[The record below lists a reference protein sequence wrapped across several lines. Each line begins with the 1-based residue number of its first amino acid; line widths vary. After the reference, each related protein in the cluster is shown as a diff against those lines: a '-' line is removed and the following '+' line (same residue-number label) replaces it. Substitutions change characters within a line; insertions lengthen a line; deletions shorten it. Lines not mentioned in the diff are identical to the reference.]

1 MLGTLYAVIT
11 VLAWGT
17 WLAPSQNVPFKN
29 QQIKTFYV
37 ASASLVLAFFVTA
50 LQGGFSQITAEV
62 FWPPFVGGLIWA
74 VSGLCAFTATHKLGM
89 ARASGIWSPLNIIV
103 SLFWGA
109 VLFDE
114 FLNTGPA
121 GLVVLIVS
129 VAVIIVGVLLI
140 IFAKGRGDMISNRR
154 DLTIGL
160 LGAIGAGIL
169 WGSYF
174 IPIKT
179 SDVSLWIAT
188 FPLTIGIFVGS
199 TVLMLL
205 GRQSP
210 RLEKRRDYVRVSLSG
225 VLWGIGNYAMLL
237 LVGEIGAGRGFT
249 IAQLAVVVNAL
260 IGVYLLKDPRP
271 KTRAATLTLIGCVLA
286 MIGGVVLGNL
296 K

>member
-1 MLGTLYAVIT
+1 
-11 VLAWGT
+11 
-17 WLAPSQNVPFKN
+17 
-29 QQIKTFYV
+29 
-37 ASASLVLAFFVTA
+37 
-50 LQGGFSQITAEV
+50 
-62 FWPPFVGGLIWA
+62 
-74 VSGLCAFTATHKLGM
+74 VSGLCAFTATNKLGM
-89 ARASGIWSPLNIIV
+89 ARASGIWSPLNIVV
-103 SLFWGA
+103 SLLWGA

-114 FLNTGPA
+114 FLNTGPM

-140 IFAKGRGDMISNRR
+140 IFAKGRGDMISNRH

-174 IPIKT
+174 IPSKT

-210 RLEKRRDYVRVSLSG
+210 RLENRGDYVRVSASG

-237 LVGEIGAGRGFT
+237 LVSKIGAGRGFT

-260 IGVYLLKDPRP
+260 LGVYWLKDPQP
-271 KTRAATLTLIGCVLA
+271 KTRGDIDAGRLCAGDDRRSGIRKFEVGDLKLTYETLRLILTKVSGTRL
-286 MIGGVVLGNL
+286 MSRPLGRL
-296 K
+296 LHTVAQKKD

>member
-17 WLAPSQNVPFKN
+17 WLAPSQNIPFKN

-50 LQGGFSQITAEV
+50 LQGGFSQITPEV

-74 VSGLCAFTATHKLGM
+74 VSGLCAFTATHKIGM
-89 ARASGIWSPLNIIV
+89 ARANGIWSPLNIVV

-114 FLNTGPA
+114 FLDTGPA

-205 GRQSP
+205 GR
-210 RLEKRRDYVRVSLSG
+210 
-225 VLWGIGNYAMLL
+225 
-237 LVGEIGAGRGFT
+237 
-249 IAQLAVVVNAL
+249 
-260 IGVYLLKDPRP
+260 
-271 KTRAATLTLIGCVLA
+271 
-286 MIGGVVLGNL
+286 
-296 K
+296 

>member
-1 MLGTLYAVIT
+1 MLGIFYAVIT

-37 ASASLVLAFFVTA
+37 AIASLALAFLVT
-50 LQGGFSQITAEV
+50 LPQGLNQITAEV
-62 FWPPFVGGLIWA
+62 FWPPFIGGLVWA
-74 VSGLCAFTATHKLGM
+74 VSGYCAFTATNKIGM
-89 ARASGIWSPLNIIV
+89 ARASGIWSPLNIVV

-109 VLFDE
+109 TIFRE
-114 FLNTGPA
+114 FLNTGTD
-121 GLVVLIVS
+121 GLIVLIIS

-140 IFAKGRGDMISNRR
+140 IFAKGRGDQTRNQR
-154 DLTIGL
+154 DLTIGV

-174 IPIKT
+174 IPIKQ
-179 SDVSLWIAT
+179 SAVSLWIAT

-205 GRQSP
+205 ARQSP
-210 RLEKRRDYVRVSLSG
+210 RLEKRSDYARVGLSG
-225 VLWGIGNYAMLL
+225 VLWGVGNYGVLL
-237 LVGEIGAGRGFT
+237 LINEIGAGRGFT
-249 IAQLAVVVNAL
+249 ISQLGVVVNAL
-260 IGVYLLKDPRP
+260 IGVYWLKDPQPR
-271 KTRAATLTLIGCVLA
+271 TRAATLTLIGCVLA
-286 MIGGVVLGNL
+286 MAGGVVLGNL

>member
-17 WLAPSQNVPFKN
+17 WLAPSQNIPFKN

-37 ASASLVLAFFVTA
+37 ASASLVLAFFVT
-50 LQGGFSQITAEV
+50 LPQGFDQITPEV

-74 VSGLCAFTATHKLGM
+74 VSGYCAFTATHKLGM
-89 ARASGIWSPLNIIV
+89 ARASGIWSPLNIVV

-109 VLFDE
+109 TIFNE
-114 FLNTGPA
+114 FLNTGTG
-121 GLVVLIVS
+121 GLIVLIAS
-129 VAVIIVGVLLI
+129 VTVIIIGVLLI

-154 DLTIGL
+154 DLTIGA

-174 IPIKT
+174 IPIKQ

-199 TVLMLL
+199 TALMLL

-210 RLEKRRDYVRVSLSG
+210 RLEKRSDYARASASG

-237 LVGEIGAGRGFT
+237 LINEIGAGRGFT

-271 KTRAATLTLIGCVLA
+271 RTRAATLTLIGCVLA

>member
-1 MLGTLYAVIT
+1 MLGVFYAVIT
-11 VLAWGT
+11 VLAWGM
-17 WLAPSQNVPFKN
+17 WLAPSQNIPFKN
-29 QQIKTFYV
+29 QKIKTFYV
-37 ASASLVLAFFVTA
+37 AIASLVLAFFVT
-50 LQGGFSQITAEV
+50 LPQGFDQITPQV
-62 FWPPFVGGLIWA
+62 FWPPFMGGLIWA
-74 VSGLCAFTATHKLGM
+74 MSGYCAFTATHKIGM

-109 VLFDE
+109 MIFDE
-114 FLNTGPA
+114 FLNTGTG
-121 GLVVLIVS
+121 GLIVLIAS
-129 VAVIIVGVLLI
+129 VTVIIIGVLLI
-140 IFAKGRGDMISNRR
+140 IFAKGRGERMRNQR
-154 DLTIGL
+154 DLRIGV

-174 IPIKT
+174 IPIKQ

-199 TVLMLL
+199 TVLLLL

-210 RLEKRRDYVRVSLSG
+210 RLEKRGDYVRVSASG

-237 LVGEIGAGRGFT
+237 LVNEIGAGRGFT

-260 IGVYLLKDPRP
+260 LGVYWLKDPPPR
-271 KTRAATLTLIGCVLA
+271 TRAAAWTLSGCVLA

>member
-1 MLGTLYAVIT
+1 MLGIFYAVIT

-37 ASASLVLAFFVTA
+37 AIASLVLAFFVT
-50 LQGGFSQITAEV
+50 LQQGFDQITVEV

-114 FLNTGPA
+114 FLNTDTG
-121 GLVVLIVS
+121 GLIVLMIS
-129 VAVIIVGVLLI
+129 VVVIISGVLLI
-140 IFAKGRGDMISNRR
+140 IFAKGRGDMIRNRR
-154 DLTIGL
+154 DLTIGV

-174 IPIKT
+174 IPIKQ
-179 SDVSLWIAT
+179 SEVSFWIAT

-199 TVLMLL
+199 AVLMLL

-210 RLEKRRDYVRVSLSG
+210 RLEKRGDYARVSTSG

-260 IGVYLLKDPRP
+260 IGVYWLKDPKP

>member
-1 MLGTLYAVIT
+1 MLGIFYAVIT

-37 ASASLVLAFFVTA
+37 AIASLALAFLVT
-50 LQGGFSQITAEV
+50 LPQGLNQITAEV
-62 FWPPFVGGLIWA
+62 FWPPFIGGLVWA
-74 VSGLCAFTATHKLGM
+74 VSGYCAFTATNKIGM
-89 ARASGIWSPLNIIV
+89 ARASGIWSPLNIVV

-109 VLFDE
+109 TIFSE
-114 FLNTGPA
+114 FLNTGTD
-121 GLVVLIVS
+121 GLIVLIIS
-129 VAVIIVGVLLI
+129 VAVIIAGVLLI
-140 IFAKGRGDMISNRR
+140 IFAKGRGDQTRNQR
-154 DLTIGL
+154 DLTIGV

-174 IPIKT
+174 IPIKQ
-179 SDVSLWIAT
+179 SAVSLWIAT

-205 GRQSP
+205 ARQSP
-210 RLEKRRDYVRVSLSG
+210 RLEKRGDYARVGLSG
-225 VLWGIGNYAMLL
+225 VLWGVGNYGVLL
-237 LVGEIGAGRGFT
+237 LINEIGAGRGFT
-249 IAQLAVVVNAL
+249 ISQLGVVVNAL
-260 IGVYLLKDPRP
+260 IGVYWLKDPQP

-286 MIGGVVLGNL
+286 MAGGVVLGNL

>member
-1 MLGTLYAVIT
+1 MLGIFYAVIT

-29 QQIKTFYV
+29 QHIKTFYV
-37 ASASLVLAFFVTA
+37 AIASLVLAFFVT
-50 LQGGFSQITAEV
+50 LPQGFDQITPQV

-74 VSGLCAFTATHKLGM
+74 VSGTFAFTATSKIGM
-89 ARASGIWSPLNIIV
+89 ARAYGIWSPLNIVV

-109 VLFDE
+109 TIFDE
-114 FLNTGPA
+114 FLNTGTG
-121 GLVVLIVS
+121 GLIVLIGS
-129 VAVIIVGVLLI
+129 VTVIIVGVLLI
-140 IFAKGRGDMISNRR
+140 IFAKGRGDRTRNQR
-154 DLTIGL
+154 DLTIGV

-174 IPIKT
+174 IPIKQ

-205 GRQSP
+205 GRQAP
-210 RLEKRRDYVRVSLSG
+210 RLEKRGDYARVSLSG
-225 VLWGIGNYAMLL
+225 VLWGVGNYGMLL
-237 LVGEIGAGRGFT
+237 LVNEIGAGRGFT

-260 IGVYLLKDPRP
+260 LGVYLLKDPQPR
-271 KTRAATLTLIGCVLA
+271 TRAATLTLVGCVMA
-286 MIGGVVLGNL
+286 MFGGVVLGNL

>member
-1 MLGTLYAVIT
+1 MLGIFYAVIT

-37 ASASLVLAFFVTA
+37 AIAALALAFLVT
-50 LQGGFSQITAEV
+50 LPQGLNQITAAV
-62 FWPPFVGGLIWA
+62 FWPPFIGGLVWA
-74 VSGLCAFTATHKLGM
+74 VSGYCAFTATNKIGM
-89 ARASGIWSPLNIIV
+89 ARASGIWSPLNIVV

-109 VLFDE
+109 TIFRE
-114 FLNTGPA
+114 FLNTGTD
-121 GLVVLIVS
+121 GLIVLIIS

-140 IFAKGRGDMISNRR
+140 IFAKGRGDQTRNQR
-154 DLTIGL
+154 DLTIGV

-174 IPIKT
+174 IPIKQ
-179 SDVSLWIAT
+179 SAVSLWIAT

-205 GRQSP
+205 ARQSP
-210 RLEKRRDYVRVSLSG
+210 RLEKRSDYARVGLSG
-225 VLWGIGNYAMLL
+225 VLWGVGNYGVLL
-237 LVGEIGAGRGFT
+237 LINEIGAGRGFT
-249 IAQLAVVVNAL
+249 ISQLGVVVNAL
-260 IGVYLLKDPRP
+260 IGVYWLKDPQPR
-271 KTRAATLTLIGCVLA
+271 TRASTLTLIGCVLA
-286 MIGGVVLGNL
+286 MAGGVVLGNL